1 VNFGFN
7 AGHGKSPSRITK
19 RRMTTPQP
27 GHSAGSDLRLA
38 ATPKPSYA
46 ERPKLSDP
54 AHGTSELQTTAS
66 RRVRCSA
73 WLGRWCL
80 MLCDAVAPS

>member
-1 VNFGFN
+1 MMHRWIAVKRRNDEVNFGFN

-46 ERPKLSDP
+46 ER
-54 AHGTSELQTTAS
+54 
-66 RRVRCSA
+66 
-73 WLGRWCL
+73 
-80 MLCDAVAPS
+80 